1 MDFEIMSK
9 TSNGKAKRL
18 LRVRRM
24 VGPHDRTIKR
34 RLKELRNQIDNSKD
48 PAVQRISYAM
58 ECGIRW
64 AREYTV
70 GWEAPA
76 VTARD
81 LAVMLRREL
90 NA

>member
-1 MDFEIMSK
+1 MRK
-9 TSNGKAKRL
+9 TTSGKAKRQ
-18 LRVRRM
+18 LRVPRV
-24 VGPHDRTIKR
+24 VGPHALTIKR

-64 AREYTV
+64 AREETV

-76 VTARD
+76 VIARD